1 MMGRLEVALAG
12 LLAVVGA
19 ACGGGPASPSN
30 APVAAPPSSPSP
42 VGAGLERDE
51 VVSVVRGEH
60 QGIAACA
67 ALASSAAEAG
77 VIEISWTITSAG
89 SVTGASVT
97 DSSFPEPAVADCVL
111 RAVERLKFPTAT
123 AETPAT
129 WRYRFGRPSG
139 G

>member
-1 MMGRLEVALAG
+1 MMARLEVTLAG
-12 LLAVVGA
+12 FLAVAGA
-19 ACGGGPASPSN
+19 ACGSGPASPSS
-30 APVAAPPSSPSP
+30 ARVAAPPSTAAP

-51 VVSVVRGEH
+51 VVSVVRREH

-89 SVTGASVT
+89 TVTGASVT
-97 DSSFPEPAVADCVL
+97 DSTFPEPAVTDCVL
-111 RAVERLKFPTAT
+111 RAVERLTFPSAT

-129 WRYRFGRPSG
+129 WRYRFGRPRG